1 MAERATATET
11 TRNAQKILARV
22 KGLHEHMQPDE
33 FPLLNVPAIWDSDV
47 SEQRG
52 HAIPG
57 DVIVTNQHIIG
68 YALTTFPRKHLF
80 FDALPL
86 SQLTTISLRNKSHE
100 PLFRELL
107 ISDGKRKVYV
117 RAPQKQMS
125 LLHTMLRHA
134 IETYASTSAAQVEE
148 TTLTESENVTPT
160 GPVYG
165 TQDIRAPFERSLLA
179 IVLLFVGGLVLEIIG
194 ASAWSATGSSQI
206 GLPLVIAGLLA
217 FIFSIIVLR
226 QRQRR

>member
-1 MAERATATET
+1 MTERATTMER

-22 KGLHEHMQPDE
+22 KGLREHMQPDE
-33 FPLLNVPAIWDSDV
+33 FPLLNVPAIWDGSLP
-47 SEQRG
+47 EQQGRS
-52 HAIPG
+52 IPG
-57 DVIVTNQHIIG
+57 DVIVTNQRIIG
-68 YALTTFPRKHLF
+68 YALTTFPRTRLF

-86 SQLTTISLRNKSHE
+86 SQLTTISQRNKSHE

-107 ISDGKRKVYV
+107 ISDGKRKVYI
-117 RAPQKQMS
+117 RAPQKQMDS
-125 LLHTMLRHA
+125 LYTTLRQA
-134 IETYASTSAAQVEE
+134 IETYAAPTKAQVEE
-148 TTLTESENVTPT
+148 AEPGLAAPT

-194 ASAWSATGSSQI
+194 ANAWAATGSSQV
-206 GLPLVIAGLLA
+206 GLPLIIAGLLA